1 VALIYLA
8 GLVVVWFAPET
19 KGKPMC
25 RTLDF
30 RLAGFI

>member
-1 VALIYLA
+1 
-8 GLVVVWFAPET
+8 LVVLWFAARNQRQT
-19 KGKPMC
+19 ADRLMC